1 MKGTHLG
8 EFEELVLLV
17 IAILTDDAY
26 VLKIQQELKEQ
37 VNRSASMGALHA
49 TLTRLEKKGFLKSA
63 MEGASSK
70 RGGRR
75 KRVYQ
80 VTSTGKETIN
90 KAKELRMNLWQQV
103 PSYSLKIAYA

>member
-17 IAILTDDAY
+17 IAILAEDAY

-37 VNRSASMGALHA
+37 VSRSASMGALHA

-80 VTSTGKETIN
+80 VTNTGKATIN
-90 KAKELRMNLWQQV
+90 QAKEIRMKLWNQV